1 MFYNSLKRIRQDKG
15 RFRLPY
21 ENTGGIDMLR
31 AADYR
36 ERARASLRNNW
47 GMAVLV
53 CFLGMLLGG
62 ISTGSAVTVNYSLD
76 DGPSISIMGVDSS
89 TGHLS
94 TDLSD
99 YLTPGVLG
107 LLTMATMILVVF
119 ALIKFVIGGAVELGI
134 CAYFSKLALGMPA
147 DLNDEFAYF
156 KYFGKA
162 LGLRVVMYVFIF
174 LWTLLFLIP
183 GLIATYRYAMAPY
196 ILAEHPEMGIMEAI
210 DASKQ
215 MMDGNKWSLFCL
227 EISFIGWTLL
237 SSLTLGIGDLFLTP
251 YMKMATA
258 HFYMN
263 LSRGSASNQNM
274 GNM

>member
-1 MFYNSLKRIRQDKG
+1 
-15 RFRLPY
+15 
-21 ENTGGIDMLR
+21 
-31 AADYR
+31 
-36 ERARASLRNNW
+36 
-47 GMAVLV
+47 
-53 CFLGMLLGG
+53 
-62 ISTGSAVTVNYSLD
+62 
-76 DGPSISIMGVDSS
+76 
-89 TGHLS
+89 
-94 TDLSD
+94 
-99 YLTPGVLG
+99 
-107 LLTMATMILVVF
+107 
-119 ALIKFVIGGAVELGI
+119 
-134 CAYFSKLALGMPA
+134 MPA

-227 EISFIGWTLL
+227 EISFIGWSIL